1 MQGGWASPGGCLN
14 RRRRGVL
21 RPSGD
26 GGRYLIR
33 LVYPP
38 CNRRPRRPSPST
50 RWPGA
55 TRLNLTTTG
64 SADMFFITYLRR
76 EVPPRMRQTIFV
88 ALGLALG
95 VGLVVTR
102 NSPSAGGGK
111 TQIVPL
117 CFLSRGGTDLPA
129 PGRT

>member
-50 RWPGA
+50 RWRGA
-55 TRLNLTTTG
+55 TRLNLTSTG

-76 EVPPRMRQTIFV
+76 EVRRRMRQAIFI
-88 ALGLALG
+88 APGLALG
-95 VGLVVTR
+95 IGLVVTVTPASAR
-102 NSPSAGGGK
+102 GRKNPTHTPRSLSPVGPD
-111 TQIVPL
+111 IP
-117 CFLSRGGTDLPA
+117 
-129 PGRT
+129 